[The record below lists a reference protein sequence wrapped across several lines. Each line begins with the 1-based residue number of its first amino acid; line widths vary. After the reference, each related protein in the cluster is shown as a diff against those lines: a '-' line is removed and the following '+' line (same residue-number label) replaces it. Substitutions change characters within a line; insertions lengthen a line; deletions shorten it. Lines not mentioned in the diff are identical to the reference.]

1 MSPAIEPQISIHDVL
16 NVLFLQSYNT
26 RIVVAGTTLLGLA
39 CGIVGAFLLLR
50 KRSLMGDA
58 LSHATLPGIGIAF
71 VVMTAAGGDGKSLP
85 GLLCGATISGVLGV
99 LCMLAIR
106 NTTRLRDDVAMGFV
120 LSVFFGTGV
129 AVLRMVQTFP
139 GAQAAGL
146 ESFIY
151 GKAASMIFSDV
162 VLISVVAV
170 LATATAL
177 ILLKEFTL
185 LCFDEAFAA
194 STGWPVLR
202 LDILLLVLVTAVTV
216 TGIQAVGLILIIAFL
231 IIPAAAAR
239 FWTYRLSQMLW
250 ISGIGGAVSGWLGA
264 SVSALFAD
272 LPAGAL
278 IVLTAASLFLISM
291 LFGTARGVIPK
302 LMDQARLQ
310 RRIGR
315 QHLLRAAYEILE
327 SMGEPVSNHP
337 IPRELLLEHR
347 SWSNAELSRLLSHAR
362 HEDHIEV
369 EASRDSAMIHLS
381 ESGFGEASR
390 ITRNH
395 RLWELYL
402 ITHADIAPSHV
413 DRDADLVEHILGSEM
428 VRALEAELKPRP
440 AIPSSP
446 HQIQTG

>member
-1 MSPAIEPQISIHDVL
+1 MPTLHDILSTVL
-16 NVLFLQSYNT
+16 LQSYNT
-26 RIVVAGTTLLGLA
+26 RIVVLGTAMLGLA
-39 CGIVGAFLLLR
+39 SGITGAFLLLR

-58 LSHATLPGIGIAF
+58 LSHATFPGIGIAF
-71 VVMTAAGGDGKSLP
+71 AIMVSAGGSGKDLL
-85 GLLCGATISGVLGV
+85 GLLTGATISGVLGV

-106 NTTRLRDDVAMGFV
+106 NTTRLRDDVAMGFA
-120 LSVFFGTGV
+120 LSVFFGTGA
-129 AVLRMVQTFP
+129 AVYAMVQTKP
-139 GAQAAGL
+139 GAAGL

-151 GKAASMIFSDV
+151 GKAASMVFSDV
-162 VLISVVAV
+162 VMITVVGILV
-170 LATATAL
+170 TGTAL
-177 ILLKEFTL
+177 LLLKEFTV

-216 TGIQAVGLILIIAFL
+216 TGLQAVGLILIIAFL
-231 IIPAAAAR
+231 IIPPTAAR
-239 FWTYRLSQMLW
+239 FWTNSLRRMLVLS
-250 ISGIGGAVSGWLGA
+250 GAIGAISGWLGA
-264 SVSALFAD
+264 SVSALFAN

-278 IVLTAASLFLISM
+278 IVLTAAAIFLFSM
-291 LFGTARGVIPK
+291 LFGSARGVVLK
-302 LMDQARLQ
+302 LLDQAKLQ

-327 SMGEPVSNHP
+327 TMEQPVSNQP
-337 IPRELLLEHR
+337 IPRQRLLEHR
-347 SWSNAELSRLLSHAR
+347 SWSNAELSRLLAQAR
-362 HEDHIEV
+362 QEDHIEPV
-369 EASRDSAMIHLS
+369 SNASLIHLS

-440 AIPSSP
+440 VIPSSP
-446 HQIQTG
+446 HRIPSRSSS

>member
-1 MSPAIEPQISIHDVL
+1 VL
-16 NVLFLQSYNT
+16 LLQSYNT
-26 RIVVAGTTLLGLA
+26 RLVVLGTALLGLA
-39 CGIVGAFLLLR
+39 CGLIGAFLLLR

-71 VVMTAAGGDGKSLP
+71 GVMVVAGGTGKNLL
-85 GLLCGATISGVLGV
+85 GLLFGATISGVLGV

-129 AVLRMVQTFP
+129 AILRMVQTLP

-151 GKAASMIFSDV
+151 GKVASMVFSDII
-162 VLISVVAV
+162 LISVVAI
-170 LATATAL
+170 LASVTAL
-177 ILLKEFTL
+177 LLLKEFTL

-216 TGIQAVGLILIIAFL
+216 TGLQAVGLILIIAFL

-239 FWTYRLSQMLW
+239 FWTHRLPRMLW
-250 ISGIGGAVSGWLGA
+250 LSAGMGALSGWLGA

-272 LPAGAL
+272 LPTGAL
-278 IVLTAASLFLISM
+278 IVLTAALIFLISL
-291 LFGTARGVIPK
+291 LFGTARGVVPK
-302 LMDQARLQ
+302 LLDQAKLQ

-327 SMGEPVSNHP
+327 SMGQPVSNQP

-347 SWSNAELSRLLSHAR
+347 SWSNAELVRLLAHAR
-362 HEDHIEV
+362 QEDHLEP
-369 EASRDSAMIHLS
+369 ETGPDSSMIHLS
-381 ESGFGEASR
+381 EPGFGEASR

-413 DRDADLVEHILGSEM
+413 DRDADLVEHILGAEM
-428 VRALEAELKPRP
+428 VRALEAELRPRP
-440 AIPSSP
+440 VIPKSP
-446 HQIQTG
+446 HHIEVR

>member
-1 MSPAIEPQISIHDVL
+1 ML
-16 NVLFLQSYNT
+16 LLQSYNT
-26 RIVVAGTTLLGLA
+26 RLVVLGTALLGLA
-39 CGIVGAFLLLR
+39 CGLIGAFLLLR

-71 VVMTAAGGDGKSLP
+71 GVMVVAGGTGKNLL
-85 GLLCGATISGVLGV
+85 GLLFGATISGVLGV

-129 AVLRMVQTFP
+129 AILRMVQTLP

-151 GKAASMIFSDV
+151 GKVASMVFSDII
-162 VLISVVAV
+162 LISVVAI
-170 LATATAL
+170 LASVTAL
-177 ILLKEFTL
+177 LLLKEFTL

-216 TGIQAVGLILIIAFL
+216 TGLQAVGLILIIAFL

-239 FWTYRLSQMLW
+239 FWTHRLPRMLW
-250 ISGIGGAVSGWLGA
+250 LSAGMGALSGWLGA

-272 LPAGAL
+272 LPTGAL
-278 IVLTAASLFLISM
+278 IVLTAALIFLISL
-291 LFGTARGVIPK
+291 LFGTARGVVPK
-302 LMDQARLQ
+302 LLDQAKLQ

-327 SMGEPVSNHP
+327 SMGQPVSNQP

-347 SWSNAELSRLLSHAR
+347 SWSNAELVRLLAHAR
-362 HEDHIEV
+362 QEDHLEP
-369 EASRDSAMIHLS
+369 ETGPDSSMIHLS
-381 ESGFGEASR
+381 EPGFGEASR

-413 DRDADLVEHILGSEM
+413 DRDADLVEHILGAEM
-428 VRALEAELKPRP
+428 VRALEAELRPRP
-440 AIPSSP
+440 VIPKSP
-446 HQIQTG
+446 HHIEVR